1 MYKKFG
7 KRLFDVI
14 ASVIVGLLLLPI
26 FIIIAIL
33 IKTSSKGS
41 IFYTQKRV
49 GKNFKIFNIYKFR
62 TMVENADK
70 IGPSVT
76 SGDDPRITKIG
87 KFLRKTKFDEF
98 PQLIN
103 VIKGDMSLVGPRPEL
118 MKFVQWKMKEY
129 KTVLSVRP
137 GFTDNAG
144 LAYIDEERI
153 MEQYEDK
160 EKAYIDIVLPEKIK
174 LYQLYIKNINFF
186 RDIELL
192 LKTIKAI

>member
-160 EKAYIDIVLPEKIK
+160 EKAYIDIILPEEIK